1 MKDEFTLSSSKR
13 GECLLHK
20 KKQKCHGNTKKHVI
34 SSSNQEPSGWM
45 KYRAEIKESR
55 VDETHDKM
63 KM

>member
-1 MKDEFTLSSSKR
+1 MNLLSPV
-13 GECLLHK
+13 
-20 KKQKCHGNTKKHVI
+20 QKEESAYCTRRNRNVMVTQRNML

>member
-1 MKDEFTLSSSKR
+1 M
-13 GECLLHK
+13 HK